1 MIKGCMVVGFT
12 TTCCEFE
19 CYSQRGVLDITL
31 YDKIY
36 QWLMAGEWFSSVSS
50 TNKSDCHNINEI
62 LLKVTS
68 FHVFSVSLFWRWN
81 DVHCFIYFIFRWHQV
96 ESIPNEGHTIS
107 VTFWYKVIC
116 FILEDRS
123 ILTFLNKQYAWYTLH
138 LMKKCWV
145 IYNLLNVFCQDTA
158 WIATSCKLIPDGR
171 WFFFRFWLISVLLN
185 YLKIF
190 FVYVFQHTC
199 KRIFRATQ

>member
-19 CYSQRGVLDITL
+19 CCSQRGVFDITL

-36 QWLMAGEWFSSVSS
+36 QWLTAGEWFSSVSS
-50 TNKSDCHNINEI
+50 TNKSDRHNINEI
-62 LLKVTS
+62 LLKVALNTIILMIDGHQLNPS
-68 FHVFSVSLFWRWN
+68 FHVYRVSLFWRWN

-116 FILEDRS
+116 CILEERN
-123 ILTFLNKQYAWYTLH
+123 ILTFLNSMLD
-138 LMKKCWV
+138 
-145 IYNLLNVFCQDTA
+145 IFD
-158 WIATSCKLIPDGR
+158 I
-171 WFFFRFWLISVLLN
+171 WLKSTGLYI
-185 YLKIF
+185 I
-190 FVYVFQHTC
+190 C
-199 KRIFRATQ
+199 